1 MSAPKAQP
9 IDPVTLTGE
18 LVRIPSVTPD
28 EGAAIGHVAEALA
41 QAGFACHRAD
51 RGGVANLVALAGDPA
66 AGPVFGFNGHV
77 DVVPPGEAGLW
88 RHPPFSGEIAEGKLW
103 GRGAADMKSG
113 VAAFAA
119 AAARFR
125 AEGRLEKGAIVITV
139 TGDEEGDADYGT
151 RAILDWMWAKG
162 LRMDHCLVGE
172 PTCPQ
177 VMGEMMKIG
186 RRGSVTVD
194 FVARGVQGHSA
205 YPQRA
210 KNPVHALVA
219 LLARLTGTPLDAG
232 TAHFEPSTL
241 VVTTFDVGN
250 PAANV
255 IPAEARARVNI
266 RFNDLHTG
274 AGLIE
279 RLKAMAAEVEAGTG
293 VQIEVAGRISGEAF
307 LTEPGP
313 FTELVASAVESE
325 TGRRPEAST
334 SGGTSDARF
343 IKDMC
348 PVVEFGI
355 VGSTMHK
362 TDEHVAVEDIRSLE
376 RVYHR
381 ILESYFAAP
390 PEG

>member
-1 MSAPKAQP
+1 MAAS
-9 IDPVTLTGE
+9 IDPARLTAE

-28 EGAAIGHVAEALA
+28 EGAAIGHMAKVLGAAD
-41 QAGFACHRAD
+41 FTCHRAD
-51 RGGVANLVALAGDPA
+51 RGGVANLVAIAGDPA
-66 AGPVFGFNGHV
+66 SGPVFGFNGHV
-77 DVVPPGEAGLW
+77 DVVPPGDEAAW
-88 RHPPFSGEIAEGKLW
+88 RFPPFSGEIAEGRLW

-119 AAARFR
+119 AAARFF
-125 AEGRLEKGAIVITV
+125 AESSLERGAIVITI
-139 TGDEEGDADYGT
+139 TGDEEGDADHGT
-151 RAILDWMWAKG
+151 RAILDWMREQG
-162 LRMDHCLVGE
+162 LRMDHCIVGE

-186 RRGSVTVD
+186 RRGSVTIH
-194 FVARGVQGHSA
+194 FIAKGVQGHSA

-210 KNPVHALVA
+210 KNPVHALVH
-219 LLARLTGTPLDAG
+219 LLERLTQSPLDQG

-250 PAANV
+250 PATNV
-255 IPAEARARVNI
+255 IPAEARATVNI

-274 AGLIE
+274 QGLID
-279 RLKAMAAEVEAGTG
+279 RLAAVAAEVAAETG
-293 VQIEVAGRISGEAF
+293 VEIETRGRVSGEAF

-313 FTELVASAVESE
+313 FTDLVASAVEAE
-325 TGRRPEAST
+325 TGRRPEPST

-355 VGSTMHK
+355 VGNTMHK
-362 TDEHVAVEDIRSLE
+362 TDENVAVEDIRALE
-376 RVYHR
+376 RVYYR
-381 ILESYFAAP
+381 ILSDYFANP
-390 PEG
+390 PA